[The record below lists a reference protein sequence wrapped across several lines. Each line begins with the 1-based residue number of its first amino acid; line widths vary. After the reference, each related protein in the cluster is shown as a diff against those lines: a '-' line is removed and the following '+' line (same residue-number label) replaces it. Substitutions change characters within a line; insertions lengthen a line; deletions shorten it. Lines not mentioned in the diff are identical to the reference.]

1 MEPVDEAQET
11 PALSVVT
18 TLYRSQRYI
27 DEFYNRMKATLA
39 KAGLAHEIIFVN
51 DGSPDESLD
60 YARRLADAD
69 QAVVVV
75 DLSRNFG
82 HHKAMMTGLEFARH
96 PLVFLIDVDLEE
108 APELLLEYLAAL
120 RSDASVDVIY
130 GVQDQRKGGWFE
142 RVSGRIFYALF
153 NRLSE
158 DQLPPNM
165 ALSRLM
171 TRRYVRN
178 LLRFRERNLF
188 IPGVWH
194 MMGFE
199 QRPLTIQKT
208 SSGETSYTLR
218 KKLTHFVDAVT
229 SFSDTPLTL
238 IFYSGLVLC
247 GVSFAL
253 AAFFIVLKLIY
264 GVSVSGWTSL
274 IVVFSS
280 FTGIVILFLGVIG
293 IYLSKL
299 FIEIKQRP
307 YTIIKSVHPA
317 GRGGARWRTLLRVRP
332 SAGRGMAKT
341 TPGDDPRA

>member
-1 MEPVDEAQET
+1 M
-11 PALSVVT
+11 SVVT
-18 TLYRSQRYI
+18 TLFKSQRYI

-39 KAGLAHEIIFVN
+39 KACTLHEIIFVN

-60 YARRLADAD
+60 YARRIAAADPTVAII
-69 QAVVVV
+69 

-120 RSDASVDVIY
+120 RSDPAVDVVY

-142 RVSGRIFYALF
+142 RLSGGLFYALF

-199 QRPLTIQKT
+199 QRPLVIQKA
-208 SSGETSYTLR
+208 SRGETSYTFR

-229 SFSDTPLTL
+229 SFSDAPLAL
-238 IFYSGLVLC
+238 IFYAGLVLC

-253 AAFFIVLKLIY
+253 AAFFTVLKLAY
-264 GVSVSGWTSL
+264 GVSISGWTSL

-307 YTIIKSVHPA
+307 YTIIKAVHPA
-317 GRGGARWRTLLRVRP
+317 GRGRSRPLLRVRP
-332 SAGRGMAKT
+332 SGGRGKAE
-341 TPGDDPRA
+341 PASVEELRA